1 MRLTGGEAR
10 GRRLKGP
17 GRLSIRP
24 TSDRVREALFDILG
38 GRVRNAAFL
47 DGFAGTGAVGVEALS
62 RGARRVVFVE
72 RDLRAIKTIRQ
83 NLLEEAWSERHEI
96 VRGDLARIVSASPL
110 RTERFEIIF
119 LDPPYDETP
128 SPVLLEGI
136 AGLLAPGGVV
146 VIEYRWSRAAEIPA
160 TEGLRTGRSYRY
172 GDTALTL
179 RHDGRGG
186 TGR

>member
-17 GRLSIRP
+17 GRLPIRP

-38 GRVRNAAFL
+38 GRVRDAAFL

-72 RDLRAIKTIRQ
+72 RDLRAIRTIRQ
-83 NLLEEAWSERHEI
+83 NLLEDSWGDRHEI
-96 VRGDLARIVSASPL
+96 VRGDLARVVGAPPL
-110 RTERFEIIF
+110 RTARFEIVF
-119 LDPPYDETP
+119 LDPPYGETLN
-128 SPVLLEGI
+128 PVLLEAI
-136 AGLLAPGGVV
+136 AGLLSPGGVV
-146 VIEYRWSRAAEIPA
+146 VIEHRSSRGAEIPA
-160 TEGLRTGRSYRY
+160 AKGLQTGRTYRY

>member
-17 GRLSIRP
+17 GRLPIRP

-38 GRVRNAAFL
+38 GRVQGAAFL

-62 RGARRVVFVE
+62 RGASGVIFVE
-72 RDLRAIKTIRQ
+72 RDLRAIRMIRQ
-83 NLLEEAWSERHEI
+83 NLLEDAWIDRHEI
-96 VRGDLARIVSASPL
+96 VRGDLGRVVGASPL
-110 RTERFEIIF
+110 KTARFDIIF
-119 LDPPYDETP
+119 LDPPYDERLKP
-128 SPVLLEGI
+128 ALLEAM

-146 VIEYRWSRAAEIPA
+146 VIEHRSSRGAEIPA
-160 TEGLRTGRSYRY
+160 AKGLQTGRIYRY

-179 RHDGRGG
+179 RHDARGG
-186 TGR
+186 SGR